1 MITLTNVTA
10 IYKSNKICT
19 TALNNISLS
28 FCDDS
33 TTAVMG
39 KSGSGKTTLLKVIG
53 TLLLPESGTVS
64 IDGTDIYSISE
75 TDRSIF
81 RRTQIGFIYQ
91 SYDLLPELNA
101 YENIAIAEMINNR
114 KPNKD
119 NIMEICDQLGVSG
132 LLSKYPAE
140 LSGGEQQRIA
150 IARAISTNAKIIL
163 CDEPTGNLDEEN
175 SSKIIDYIIDITKTR
190 HLTTII
196 VTHDKDIAGKADR
209 IIHLR
214 DGRIAE

>member
-10 IYKSNKICT
+10 IYKSNKICP

-119 NIMEICDQLGVSG
+119 NIIDICDQLGVSG
-132 LLSKYPAE
+132 MLSKYPAE

-196 VTHDKDIAGKADR
+196 VTHDKDIAGKADK

>member
-64 IDGTDIYSISE
+64 IDGTDIYSIFE

-175 SSKIIDYIIDITKTR
+175 SSKIIDYIIDITKAR
-190 HLTTII
+190 HLTTVI
-196 VTHDKDIAGKADR
+196 VTHDKDIAGKADN

-214 DGRIAE
+214 DGRIA

>member
-19 TALNNISLS
+19 TALNDISLS

-119 NIMEICDQLGVSG
+119 NIIDICDQLGVSG

-196 VTHDKDIAGKADR
+196 VTHDKDIAGKADK

>member
-19 TALNNISLS
+19 TALNDISLS

-64 IDGTDIYSISE
+64 IDGTAIYSISE

-175 SSKIIDYIIDITKTR
+175 SAKIIDYIIDITKTR

-196 VTHDKDIAGKADR
+196 VTHDKDIAGKADK

>member
-75 TDRSIF
+75 TDRSVF

-101 YENIAIAEMINNR
+101 YENIAIAEMINNL

-119 NIMEICDQLGVSG
+119 NIIDICDQLGVSG

-175 SSKIIDYIIDITKTR
+175 SAKIIDYIIDITKAR

-196 VTHDKDIAGKADR
+196 VTHDKDIAGKADK

>member
-19 TALNNISLS
+19 TALNDISLS

-119 NIMEICDQLGVSG
+119 NIIDICDQLGVSG

-190 HLTTII
+190 NLTTII

>member
-19 TALNNISLS
+19 TALNDISLS

-175 SSKIIDYIIDITKTR
+175 SAKIIDYIIDITKTR

-196 VTHDKDIAGKADR
+196 VTHDKEIAGKADK

>member
-119 NIMEICDQLGVSG
+119 NIIDICDQLGVSG
-132 LLSKYPAE
+132 LLNKYPAE

-175 SSKIIDYIIDITKTR
+175 SAKIIDYIIDITKAR

>member
-114 KPNKD
+114 KPDKD
-119 NIMEICDQLGVSG
+119 NIIDICDQLGVSG
-132 LLSKYPAE
+132 MLSKYPAE

-150 IARAISTNAKIIL
+150 IARAISTSAKIIL

>member
-1 MITLTNVTA
+1 MIILTNVTA
-10 IYKSNKICT
+10 IYKSNKIYT

-119 NIMEICDQLGVSG
+119 NIIDICDQLGVSG

-175 SSKIIDYIIDITKTR
+175 SAKIIDYIIDITKTR

-196 VTHDKDIAGKADR
+196 VTHDKDIAGKADK

>member
-1 MITLTNVTA
+1 MIILTNVTA

-19 TALNNISLS
+19 TALNDISLS

-119 NIMEICDQLGVSG
+119 NIIDICDQLGVSG

-175 SSKIIDYIIDITKTR
+175 SAKIIDYIIDITKAR

>member
-114 KPNKD
+114 KPDKD
-119 NIMEICDQLGVSG
+119 NIIDICDQLGVSG
-132 LLSKYPAE
+132 MLSKYPAE

-175 SSKIIDYIIDITKTR
+175 SSKII
-190 HLTTII
+190 
-196 VTHDKDIAGKADR
+196 A
-209 IIHLR
+209 
-214 DGRIAE
+214 

>member
-19 TALNNISLS
+19 TALNDISLS

-53 TLLLPESGTVS
+53 TLLIPESGTVS

-119 NIMEICDQLGVSG
+119 NIIDICDQLGVSG
-132 LLSKYPAE
+132 MLSKYPAE

>member
-175 SSKIIDYIIDITKTR
+175 SAKIIDYIIDITKTR

>member
-19 TALNNISLS
+19 TALNDISLS

-175 SSKIIDYIIDITKTR
+175 SAKIIDYIIDITKAR
-190 HLTTII
+190 HLTTVI
-196 VTHDKDIAGKADR
+196 VTHDKDIAGKADK

>member
-119 NIMEICDQLGVSG
+119 NIIDICDQLGVSG

-196 VTHDKDIAGKADR
+196 VTHDKDIASKADR

>member
-19 TALNNISLS
+19 TALNDISLS

-119 NIMEICDQLGVSG
+119 NIMEICDQLGVSD

-150 IARAISTNAKIIL
+150 IVRAISTNAKIIL

-175 SSKIIDYIIDITKTR
+175 SERIIDYIIDITKAR
-190 HLTTII
+190 HLTTVI
-196 VTHDKDIAGKADR
+196 VTHDKDIAGKADN

-214 DGRIAE
+214 DGRIA

>member
-19 TALNNISLS
+19 TALNDISLS

-119 NIMEICDQLGVSG
+119 NIIDICDQLGVSG

-175 SSKIIDYIIDITKTR
+175 SAKIIDYIIDITKTR

-196 VTHDKDIAGKADR
+196 VTHDKDIAGKADK

>member
-119 NIMEICDQLGVSG
+119 NIIDICDQLGVSG

-175 SSKIIDYIIDITKTR
+175 SAKIIDYIIDITKAR

>member
-119 NIMEICDQLGVSG
+119 NIIDICDQLGVSG
-132 LLSKYPAE
+132 MLSKYPAE

-175 SSKIIDYIIDITKTR
+175 SAKIIDYIIDITKTR

-196 VTHDKDIAGKADR
+196 VTHDKDIAGKADK

>member
-19 TALNNISLS
+19 TALNDISLS

-75 TDRSIF
+75 TDRSVF

-175 SSKIIDYIIDITKTR
+175 SAKIIDYIIDITKTR

-196 VTHDKDIAGKADR
+196 VTHDKDIAGKADK

>member
-19 TALNNISLS
+19 TALNDISLS

-64 IDGTDIYSISE
+64 IDGTAIYSISE

-163 CDEPTGNLDEEN
+163 CDEPTGNLDEKKKK
-175 SSKIIDYIIDITKTR
+175 KIIDYIIDITKTR

-196 VTHDKDIAGKADR
+196 VTHDKDIAGKADK

>member
-1 MITLTNVTA
+1 
-10 IYKSNKICT
+10 
-19 TALNNISLS
+19 
-28 FCDDS
+28 
-33 TTAVMG
+33 MG

-64 IDGTDIYSISE
+64 IDGTDIYSIFE

-175 SSKIIDYIIDITKTR
+175 SSKIIDYIIDITKAR
-190 HLTTII
+190 HLTTVI
-196 VTHDKDIAGKADR
+196 VTHDKDIADKADN

-214 DGRIAE
+214 DGRIA

>member
-1 MITLTNVTA
+1 MIILTNVTA

-119 NIMEICDQLGVSG
+119 NIIDICDQLGVSG
-132 LLSKYPAE
+132 MLSKYPAE

-150 IARAISTNAKIIL
+150 IARAISTSAKIIL

-175 SSKIIDYIIDITKTR
+175 SAKIIDYIIDITKTR

-196 VTHDKDIAGKADR
+196 VTHDKDIAGKADK

>member
-1 MITLTNVTA
+1 MIILTNVTA

-119 NIMEICDQLGVSG
+119 NIIDICDQLGVSG
-132 LLSKYPAE
+132 MLSKYPAE

-150 IARAISTNAKIIL
+150 IARAISTKAKIIL

-175 SSKIIDYIIDITKTR
+175 SSKIIDYIIDITKAR
-190 HLTTII
+190 HLTTVI
-196 VTHDKDIAGKADR
+196 VTHDKDIAGKADN

-214 DGRIAE
+214 DGRIA

>member
-64 IDGTDIYSISE
+64 IDGTDIYSIFE

-150 IARAISTNAKIIL
+150 IARAISTSAKIIL

-175 SSKIIDYIIDITKTR
+175 SSKIIDYIIDITKAR

>member
-1 MITLTNVTA
+1 MIILTNVTA

-119 NIMEICDQLGVSG
+119 NIIDICDQLGVSG
-132 LLSKYPAE
+132 MLSKYPAE

-175 SSKIIDYIIDITKTR
+175 SAKIIDYIIDITKTR

-196 VTHDKDIAGKADR
+196 VTHDKDIAGKADK

>member
-119 NIMEICDQLGVSG
+119 NIIDICDQLGVSG

-175 SSKIIDYIIDITKTR
+175 SAKIIDYIIDITKTR

-196 VTHDKDIAGKADR
+196 VTHDKDIAGKADK

>member
-132 LLSKYPAE
+132 MLSKYPAE

-175 SSKIIDYIIDITKTR
+175 SAKIIDYIIDITKTR

>member
-19 TALNNISLS
+19 TALNDISLS

-132 LLSKYPAE
+132 MLSKYPAE

>member
-1 MITLTNVTA
+1 MIILTNVTA

-19 TALNNISLS
+19 TALNDISLS

-119 NIMEICDQLGVSG
+119 NIIDICDQLGVSG

-196 VTHDKDIAGKADR
+196 VTHDKDIAGKADK

>member
-1 MITLTNVTA
+1 MIILTNVTA

-119 NIMEICDQLGVSG
+119 NIIDICDQLGVSG
-132 LLSKYPAE
+132 MLSKYPAE

>member
-150 IARAISTNAKIIL
+150 IARAISTSAKIIL

>member
-114 KPNKD
+114 KANKD
-119 NIMEICDQLGVSG
+119 NIIDICDQLGVSG

-175 SSKIIDYIIDITKTR
+175 SAKIIDYIIDITKTR

>member
-119 NIMEICDQLGVSG
+119 NIIDICDQLGVSG
-132 LLSKYPAE
+132 MLSKYPAE

-196 VTHDKDIAGKADR
+196 VTHDKDIAGKADK

>member
-119 NIMEICDQLGVSG
+119 NIIDICDQLGVSG

-175 SSKIIDYIIDITKTR
+175 SAKIIDYIIDITKAR

-196 VTHDKDIAGKADR
+196 VTHDKDIAGKADK

>member
-132 LLSKYPAE
+132 MLSKYPAE

>member
-1 MITLTNVTA
+1 MIILTNVTA

-19 TALNNISLS
+19 TALNDISLS

-119 NIMEICDQLGVSG
+119 NIIDICDQLGVSG

-196 VTHDKDIAGKADR
+196 VTHDKDIASKADR

>member
-19 TALNNISLS
+19 TALNDISLS

-175 SSKIIDYIIDITKTR
+175 SAKIIDYIIDITKTR

-196 VTHDKDIAGKADR
+196 VTHDKDIAGKADK

>member
-19 TALNNISLS
+19 TALNDISLS

-39 KSGSGKTTLLKVIG
+39 KSGSGKTTLLKVVG
-53 TLLLPESGTVS
+53 TLLLPDSGTVL

-81 RRTQIGFIYQ
+81 RRSQIGFIYQ
-91 SYDLLPELNA
+91 SYDLMPELNA

-119 NIMEICDQLGVSG
+119 NITEICDQLGVSG
-132 LLSKYPAE
+132 LLTKYPAE

-150 IARAISTNAKIIL
+150 IARAVSTNAKIIL

-175 SSKIIDYIIDITKTR
+175 SERIIDYIIDITKAR

-196 VTHDKDIAGKADR
+196 VTHDKDIAGKADK
-209 IIHLR
+209 IINLR
-214 DGRIAE
+214 DGRIA